1 MYQVYKPQK
10 YHQIPPRIAP
20 SRSFRQQDGIQVRVE
35 KVDNHRT
42 SSSCI
47 WWSLMMSPRSWQA
60 PLVLEVHS
68 AQLVG
73 KGNDW
78 QVRGWTCG
86 FDSFPPSVAPARRWL
101 MDSMAMT
108 PSKSII
114 ATGPMQQFLWRISFF
129 EAADGRRYRN
139 FRKKHWILISRE
151 RYWGS
156 LILSPF
162 HTSSEVRQ
170 ERSRCSLPSRSEWF
184 CSVEE
189 GYFEDEWSQMLSLLF
204 QTLLVLEGEL
214 GGVCWAH
221 TNSEKDTPEVWR
233 WELPIPSVFG
243 FWSFCVWWDFHD

>member
-1 MYQVYKPQK
+1 MILLSRSFQKKHEQHPPKMTEKLFFFKKMYQVYKPKK
-10 YHQIPPRIAP
+10 YHQIPPKIAP
-20 SRSFRQQDGIQVRVE
+20 SRSFRQQNGIQVRVE

-108 PSKSII
+108 HSKSII
-114 ATGPMQQFLWRISFF
+114 ATGPMQQFLWSSWWEEVPQFSEKNLDFNISW
-129 EAADGRRYRN
+129 A
-139 FRKKHWILISRE
+139 ILRE
-151 RYWGS
+151 CDP
-156 LILSPF
+156 LPLPHILW
-162 HTSSEVRQ
+162 
-170 ERSRCSLPSRSEWF
+170 SLP
-184 CSVEE
+184 
-189 GYFEDEWSQMLSLLF
+189 
-204 QTLLVLEGEL
+204 GE
-214 GGVCWAH
+214 
-221 TNSEKDTPEVWR
+221 
-233 WELPIPSVFG
+233 I
-243 FWSFCVWWDFHD
+243 

>member
-1 MYQVYKPQK
+1 MYQVYKPKK
-10 YHQIPPRIAP
+10 YHQIPSKIAP
-20 SRSFRQQDGIQVRVE
+20 SRSFRQQNGIQVRVE

-108 PSKSII
+108 HSKSII

-139 FRKKHWILISRE
+139 FRKKTLDFNISWAILRE
-151 RYWGS
+151 FDP
-156 LILSPF
+156 LPLPHILWSSP
-162 HTSSEVRQ
+162 
-170 ERSRCSLPSRSEWF
+170 
-184 CSVEE
+184 
-189 GYFEDEWSQMLSLLF
+189 
-204 QTLLVLEGEL
+204 GE
-214 GGVCWAH
+214 
-221 TNSEKDTPEVWR
+221 
-233 WELPIPSVFG
+233 I
-243 FWSFCVWWDFHD
+243 